1 MLGIGVVAGLLAWLA
16 RGWFAKRQTVEL
28 IDEWES
34 RVDALSRKHDS
45 LVAEANKYRAIIET
59 QQATISE
66 KELVAQRSS
75 TSLNSALE
83 KINSLSKDLFTLRAE
98 REDSK
103 QKLVTFQNTL
113 NSVRLQSQEL
123 QREFIKSR
131 NFYKAELKKAF
142 EKRQALE
149 VRIDNAQAEQ
159 DSLRN
164 LLTGSR
170 SEKESVNRMLASAK
184 SRLAEI
190 DKLERDV
197 VRLEADNAQLNHDA
211 ALAKREIESLR
222 RDVVE
227 LDELRVQNTEL
238 SEVVKSMEA
247 SRRQYEQDA
256 KRYQGVA
263 SESEKQSETLRIR
276 LDEVE
281 KNFLALEQQQQDAI
295 KQAREEAA
303 IANDPSAYA
312 DEPAQEVD
320 DLKQIIGIG
329 KVFERALN
337 DLGVYSFRQLAN
349 FGINDIARVNAKLK
363 EFKGRMEQDDW
374 IGQAKE
380 LLFKKYGGED
390 APPARQGS
398 I

>member
-1 MLGIGVVAGLLAWLA
+1 
-16 RGWFAKRQTVEL
+16 
-28 IDEWES
+28 
-34 RVDALSRKHDS
+34 
-45 LVAEANKYRAIIET
+45 
-59 QQATISE
+59 
-66 KELVAQRSS
+66 
-75 TSLNSALE
+75 
-83 KINSLSKDLFTLRAE
+83 
-98 REDSK
+98 
-103 QKLVTFQNTL
+103 
-113 NSVRLQSQEL
+113 LQSQEL

-131 NFYKAELKKAF
+131 DFYKAELRKAF

-164 LLTGSR
+164 LLSGSR

-190 DKLERDV
+190 DKLEGDV

-211 ALAKREIESLR
+211 ALARREIESLR
-222 RDVVE
+222 RDVAE
-227 LDELRVQNTEL
+227 LDELKVQNTEL

-263 SESEKQSETLRIR
+263 SETEKQSETLRIR

-303 IANDPSAYA
+303 IANDPNAYE

-337 DLGVYSFRQLAN
+337 ELGVYSFRQLAN

-380 LLFKKYGGED
+380 LLFEKYGGED
-390 APPARQGS
+390 ATPARRGS